1 MDIRLAQPSDRDGI
15 CALWQQ
21 VFGDSRETV
30 EQFFEAFPRCRSY
43 VLREQGQVLSMVHAL
58 PQTLSPDVP
67 AAYVY
72 AVATAPEHRGRGL
85 CRRLMEAACEDLRKE
100 GFRLTVLTPASPS
113 LFDFYGA
120 MGYEPIF
127 TRAHSTFS
135 GGTPVSPETYLLL
148 RERILRDVPHM
159 VCDLQTLR
167 YAEALYGLTFH
178 QTADGCA
185 AASCQRTLEVLPQD
199 LGGSPF
205 AMALWLKEPIPLSCA
220 FPGYALD

>member
-1 MDIRLAQPSDRDGI
+1 MDIRLAQPPDRDGI
-15 CALWQQ
+15 CTLWQQ
-21 VFGDSRETV
+21 VFGDGRETV
-30 EQFFEAFPRCRSY
+30 EQFFEAFPHCRSY

-67 AAYVY
+67 TAYLY
-72 AVATAPEHRGRGL
+72 AVATSAEHRGRGL
-85 CRRLMEAACEDLRKE
+85 CRRLMEFVHEDLRKE
-100 GFRLTVLTPASPS
+100 GFRLAVLTPAAPS

-120 MGYEPIF
+120 MGYAPMF
-127 TRAHSTFS
+127 TRRHSVIS

-167 YAEALYGLTFH
+167 YAGALYGLTFY

-205 AMALWLKEPIPLSCA
+205 AMALPLGAPISLSGA